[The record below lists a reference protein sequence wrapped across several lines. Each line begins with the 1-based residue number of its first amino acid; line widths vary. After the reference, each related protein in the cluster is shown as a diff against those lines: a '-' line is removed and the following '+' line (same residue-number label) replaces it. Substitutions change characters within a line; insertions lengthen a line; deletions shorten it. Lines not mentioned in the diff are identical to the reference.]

1 MWISQQNHSQNV
13 RGLVWVVMVSDN
25 RIFVSIHARTHART
39 QFLYLWRHGGKVHLM
54 KQRILWNKSQILSHP
69 PFEPHHTC

>member
-25 RIFVSIHARTHART
+25 RIFVSIHARTHAHSFFT
-39 QFLYLWRHGGKVHLM
+39 CGGMVEKCT
-54 KQRILWNKSQILSHP
+54 S
-69 PFEPHHTC
+69 